1 MTSDL
6 LSSPGSSQPFDWS
19 STPVASAC
27 RPSSRITQRS
37 RRARRGGGGGG
48 GGFTA
53 MRLGENG
60 TPEDYDR
67 RVSDPT
73 NESQQFLGMGGEGP
87 GGGRSCGWIHGCA
100 PRPLPAEPRV
110 LMPTGNDLEGR

>member
-1 MTSDL
+1 
-6 LSSPGSSQPFDWS
+6 
-19 STPVASAC
+19 
-27 RPSSRITQRS
+27 
-37 RRARRGGGGGG
+37 
-48 GGFTA
+48 

-87 GGGRSCGWIHGCA
+87 EGGLSCGWTS
-100 PRPLPAEPRV
+100 RPLPAESRV
-110 LMPTGNDLEGR
+110 FMSTRNDLEGR

>member
-1 MTSDL
+1 
-6 LSSPGSSQPFDWS
+6 
-19 STPVASAC
+19 
-27 RPSSRITQRS
+27 
-37 RRARRGGGGGG
+37 
-48 GGFTA
+48 